1 MQPQEYVGIDLH
13 RRRSVIVRC
22 NSEGET
28 LEVSHVNNDD
38 VNADR
43 KGAISLNV
51 PGGCQGFW
59 VPFPMLEQEKKQ
71 EPPPI
76 IICSALNL
84 VAMTFGY
91 HIVLGQRVRR
101 ELQTGT
107 V

>member
-1 MQPQEYVGIDLH
+1 
-13 RRRSVIVRC
+13 
-22 NSEGET
+22 
-28 LEVSHVNNDD
+28 
-38 VNADR
+38 
-43 KGAISLNV
+43 
-51 PGGCQGFW
+51 